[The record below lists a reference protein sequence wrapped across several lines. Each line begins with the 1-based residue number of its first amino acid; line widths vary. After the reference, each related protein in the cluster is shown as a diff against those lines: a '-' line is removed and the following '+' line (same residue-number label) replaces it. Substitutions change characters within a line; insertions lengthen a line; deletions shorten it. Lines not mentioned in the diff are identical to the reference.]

1 MTLATNQKGYDVISA
16 ENERIPVKTVTSS
29 THVTFNVSTFELVDR
44 IIVLRINIDE
54 DEGVSVET
62 LEDETREEFVKKKCT
77 NTSVKITYRISGQ
90 SKTRKPLVSFHILK
104 SASFYE
110 YEIVQYENATINV
123 RIGGITQKIAKPY
136 LGKIAANIGVDILNR
151 NGGIKNTRSLGADI
165 IKTLNAS
172 RACG

>member
-90 SKTRKPLVSFHILK
+90 SKTRKPLVSLHILK
-104 SASFYE
+104 
-110 YEIVQYENATINV
+110 QPHLMNM
-123 RIGGITQKIAKPY
+123 K
-136 LGKIAANIGVDILNR
+136 
-151 NGGIKNTRSLGADI
+151 
-165 IKTLNAS
+165 
-172 RACG
+172 